1 VRFVDLGP
9 HISVDGHFT
18 ATMDGMQIREGEG
31 IHFTTA
37 GGVLPRPWLL
47 PALASA
53 GIHIGQC
60 AQADS
65 QPGGPLAAVTMP

>member
-1 VRFVDLGP
+1 MRFVDLGP
-9 HISVDGHFT
+9 HIAVDGHFT

-37 GGVLPRPWLL
+37 GGVLPRPWPL
-47 PALASA
+47 PALASLGSHTGQGAPA
-53 GIHIGQC
+53 GP
-60 AQADS
+60 